1 MFSAKEKLLLKIRF
15 PYSLLFPFKI
25 ASLCRT
31 EFVCQPDRFVML
43 GRGNVEIRDLG
54 TYTSWP
60 NYVTKRPHTNRLSK

>member
-54 TYTSWP
+54 TYT
-60 NYVTKRPHTNRLSK
+60 